1 MLELSRNLEIY
12 SQESYR
18 QKNKRSSDETEL
30 KFTSQHVDAGGKP
43 IKIPD
48 FFVIQLPLF
57 DGGISERVLVRLRY
71 RPTGEKGELVVR
83 PVSRRHRSG
92 KGLRKCL

>member
-18 QKNKRSSDETEL
+18 QKNKLSSDETEL

-83 PVSRRHRSG
+83 PV
-92 KGLRKCL
+92 